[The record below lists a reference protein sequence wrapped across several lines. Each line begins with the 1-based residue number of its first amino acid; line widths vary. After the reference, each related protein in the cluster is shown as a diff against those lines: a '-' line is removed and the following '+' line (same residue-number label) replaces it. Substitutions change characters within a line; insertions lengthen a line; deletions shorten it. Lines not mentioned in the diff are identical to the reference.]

1 MGGMNRADLEAFVE
15 RHVAAF
21 NRHDPAA
28 LAAQHTAEGVV
39 ESPMFATL
47 RGRAAI
53 EESHRLFLSSFPD
66 AALTLDTLVI
76 DPPRVAI
83 FLTLRA
89 THAGDF
95 FGIAGTYKR
104 FDVPMA
110 RIVTME
116 DGLIGHER
124 RIYDFTGLL
133 VQVGVLRAKPA
144 KP

>member
-1 MGGMNRADLEAFVE
+1 MTRVELESLME

-21 NRHDPAA
+21 NQHDPAA
-28 LAAQHTAEGVV
+28 LAAQHTVDGVV

-47 RGRAAI
+47 RGRTAI

-66 AALTLDTLVI
+66 AAITLDTLVI

-83 FLTLRA
+83 FLMLRA
-89 THAGDF
+89 THVGDF
-95 FGIAGTYKR
+95 FGIAGTNR
-104 FDVPMA
+104 HFDVPMA

-133 VQVGVLRAKPA
+133 VQIGVLRAKPA

>member
-1 MGGMNRADLEAFVE
+1 MGTLTRVELEAFLE
-15 RHVAAF
+15 RHLAAF

-28 LAAQHTAEGVV
+28 VAALYTADGVV

-53 EESHRLFLSSFPD
+53 EEAQRQFMTSFPD
-66 AALTLDTLVI
+66 ASITLETVVI
-76 DPPRVAI
+76 DLPRVAI
-83 FLTLRA
+83 LLTLRA
-89 THAGDF
+89 THVGDF
-95 FGIAGTYKR
+95 FGIAGTHKHV
-104 FDVPMA
+104 DVPMA

-133 VQVGVLRAKPA
+133 VQIGVLRAKPA